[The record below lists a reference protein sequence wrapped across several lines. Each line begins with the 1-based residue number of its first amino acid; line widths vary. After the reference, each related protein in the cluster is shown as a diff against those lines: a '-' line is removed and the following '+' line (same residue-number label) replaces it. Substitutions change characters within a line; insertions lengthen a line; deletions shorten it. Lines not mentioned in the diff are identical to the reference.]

1 MKKIVFLLITVFF
14 FTTAWSQPKAKVN
27 LYNPKADAAKELD
40 SVIALAKKENKQVL
54 VQIGGNWC
62 SWCIKLHN
70 FVETNGDLKRAI
82 TMDYVTYKLNYSVDN
97 TNKSLLEKYKHPE
110 RFGFPVLLILDS
122 EGNLLHT
129 QDSSL
134 LEKGDGYDKERL
146 FQFVKGWTARAVA
159 GKE

>member
-1 MKKIVFLLITVFF
+1 MKNILFLIVACAFSVTVRG
-14 FTTAWSQPKAKVN
+14 QPKTKVN

-40 SVIALAKKENKQVL
+40 SVIALAQKEHKQVI

-62 SWCIKLHN
+62 SWCVKLHN
-70 FVETNGDLKRAI
+70 FIEANGDLKRAI
-82 TMDYVTYKLNYSVDN
+82 TMDYITYKLNYSVDN
-97 TNKSLLEKYKHPE
+97 TNKALLEKYKHPE
-110 RFGFPVLLILDS
+110 RFGFPVLLVLDG

-134 LEKGDGYDKERL
+134 LEKGEGYDKERL
-146 FQFVKGWTARAVA
+146 FQFVKGWTTRAVA